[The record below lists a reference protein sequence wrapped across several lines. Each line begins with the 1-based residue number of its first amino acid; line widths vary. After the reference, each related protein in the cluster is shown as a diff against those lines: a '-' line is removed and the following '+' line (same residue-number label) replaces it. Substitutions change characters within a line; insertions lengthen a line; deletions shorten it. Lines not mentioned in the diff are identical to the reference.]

1 MTAFAAIVALLIGLL
16 IHNVV
21 YDRFWSRGVNVEMFF
36 SSPTATEGDELV
48 LFEVLSNGNFL
59 PLPWAEL
66 KFQTSRNLEFRDK
79 SGARISDGY
88 YRRDLF
94 SIMMRQKITRRLR
107 FVCLRRGYYTV
118 RNIDFVSGNLLMTK
132 KYAAHFASNAAVSVY
147 PKLMPS
153 DAFDILYTRVMGA
166 VVSQRF
172 INPDPFEFKGI
183 REYQPFDTFRSI
195 NFKAAART
203 GELMVNI
210 HDYTVS
216 TEVILMLNLQ
226 WHNDRINESLD
237 EQSIRLAASLAERFI
252 AQGVPVRFVTNGQ
265 DIITN
270 DGADVAEGS
279 GSGHLFNIYEVL
291 ARIKLANDPPAFAN
305 TLIDIGSVKKGE
317 PLYLLIST
325 YHRADLASAFLGL
338 SRYGAKAEWI
348 LPYLPYTLLNVLPE
362 LEQKVTLWEAS
373 S

>member
-1 MTAFAAIVALLIGLL
+1 MTAFVAIVALLIGLWL
-16 IHNVV
+16 HNVV
-21 YDRFWSRGVNVEMFF
+21 YDRFWSRGVNVEMSF

-48 LFEVLSNGNFL
+48 LYEVLSNANFL

-107 FVCLRRGYYTV
+107 FRCLRRGYHTI

-132 KYAAHFASNAAVSVY
+132 KYAAHFNCNAAVTVY
-147 PKLMPS
+147 PRLITTGE
-153 DAFDILYTRVMGA
+153 FDMLYTRVMGS

-183 REYQPFDTFRSI
+183 REYQPFDTFKSI

-210 HDYTVS
+210 HDNTVS

-252 AQGVPVRFVTNGQ
+252 SRGVPVRFVTNGQ
-265 DIITN
+265 DIITG
-270 DGADVAEGS
+270 DGADIAEGS
-279 GSGHLFNIYEVL
+279 GAGHLFNIYEAL
-291 ARIKLANDPPAFAN
+291 ARIKLANDPPQFAD
-305 TLIDIGSVKKGE
+305 TLLAVASVKKGE

-325 YHRADLASAFLGL
+325 YHRVDLTNAFMSLG
-338 SRYGAKAEWI
+338 RYGAKTEWI
-348 LPYLPYTLLNVLPE
+348 LPYLPYTLLGVPPE
-362 LEQKVTLWEAS
+362 LENKVTLWEVEP
-373 S
+373 